1 MPLGGARVG
10 VAGLLAAVIVSGAA
24 AGAVFGAVTMAL
36 ASPYIEAATLAEAQ
50 ATGAGGAA
58 FWADYAVY
66 REWQGAGAMAASVVL
81 GCAFAAL
88 YAAVY
93 LAYGHRLPGGTAA
106 RAYMLAAAMWL
117 ALYAVPA
124 IKYPPSLPGEGSA
137 ETLGARVGLHALMV
151 AVSGGAAIALH
162 RASLGSRWPRRAIY
176 PAAWVLVVAAAAAL
190 LPAHPGADGAS
201 EGALGFRAASA
212 AAVAAYWAA
221 LPAALVPLAR
231 RLGGW
236 APPLRGRG

>member
-1 MPLGGARVG
+1 MG
-10 VAGLLAAVIVSGAA
+10 VAGLLAAVVVSGAA
-24 AGAVFGAVTMAL
+24 AGAVFGAVTQGL
-36 ASPYIEAATLAEAQ
+36 AVPHIEAATLAEAQ
-50 ATGAGGAA
+50 ALAGAGGGAA
-58 FWADYAVY
+58 FWAGYADYRA
-66 REWQGAGAMAASVVL
+66 WQGAGAMAASMVL

-93 LAYGHRLPGGTAA
+93 LAYGHRLPGGAAA
-106 RAYMLAAAMWL
+106 RAYALAGAMWV

-124 IKYPPSLPGEGSA
+124 IKYPPALPGEGSA
-137 ETLGARVGLHALMV
+137 ETLGARVGLHAALL
-151 AVSGGAAIALH
+151 AISGGSAIVLH

-176 PAAWVLVVAAAAAL
+176 PAAWAITVAAAVAL
-190 LPAHPGADGAS
+190 LPGHPGGAG
-201 EGALGFRAASA
+201 EGAAWEFRAASA

-236 APPLRGRG
+236 EPPLRGRG